1 LSHFLEGWVIF
12 VVCILL
18 LFLLTWV
25 LLALRKEKQGLVEAL
40 DLDMSGLWQQAG
52 RIRLLMPSRE
62 LIGAALVVSAAA
74 LLWQVVP
81 PRQLVTVDREP
92 FALFPTRA
100 GEWTTGAAQ
109 RLDAETAKVLGADDY
124 LATRLTAAT
133 EAAPV
138 ELFMAYYKDQLDGGT
153 HSPTDCLPAAG
164 WEIASLTQVG
174 VEPQGRDGFIVNRAV
189 IRKGLEQMLVYYWY
203 EQQGQRTASS
213 YYAKLLLT
221 WSKLADGRSDGA
233 LVRLITPIREGE
245 AITAAEGRLRSAV
258 DGVVE
263 PIPRFVPA

>member
-100 GEWTTGAAQ
+100 GEWTT
-109 RLDAETAKVLGADDY
+109 
-124 LATRLTAAT
+124 
-133 EAAPV
+133 
-138 ELFMAYYKDQLDGGT
+138 
-153 HSPTDCLPAAG
+153 
-164 WEIASLTQVG
+164 
-174 VEPQGRDGFIVNRAV
+174 
-189 IRKGLEQMLVYYWY
+189 
-203 EQQGQRTASS
+203 
-213 YYAKLLLT
+213 
-221 WSKLADGRSDGA
+221 
-233 LVRLITPIREGE
+233 
-245 AITAAEGRLRSAV
+245 
-258 DGVVE
+258 
-263 PIPRFVPA
+263 